1 MTAIL
6 NTKKMKTIVLAA
18 GLICASLMTQAQTTQ
33 KIGYAEWEYI
43 FNQLPEFK
51 KIDADLKTHITQLE
65 NQLKAKYQDYEN
77 KLKAYQ
83 GMPATTPDAIRAD
96 KERELTQM
104 QESITKFQQDAE
116 ASSRKK
122 QSDLM
127 EPVYAKVGKAISDV
141 AKEQGYTFIIN
152 PQTVQ
157 GADILLYSDEKFNIS
172 DLVLKKL
179 GVTPAPAP
187 AKTN

>member
-1 MTAIL
+1 MKVIL
-6 NTKKMKTIVLAA
+6 NPKKMKTTLFVL
-18 GLICASLMTQAQTTQ
+18 GLVGASLLAQAQTTQ

-43 FNQLPEFK
+43 FSQLPEFK
-51 KIDADLKTHITQLE
+51 KIDADLKTHLTQLE

-83 GMPATTPDAIRAD
+83 SMPATTPDAIRAD

-122 QSDLM
+122 QNDLM
-127 EPVYAKVGKAISDV
+127 EPVYTKVGKAISDV